1 MMFITAMKRVMVL
14 HMPRRNIR
22 ALPVCS
28 RHDACRVSKPSE
40 GEIMMNVPRIAPL
53 HHSYPRP
60 QIIASRKKE
69 NLEQNATFKELLMKK
84 MKQKQQRE

>member
-1 MMFITAMKRVMVL
+1 
-14 HMPRRNIR
+14 
-22 ALPVCS
+22 
-28 RHDACRVSKPSE
+28 
-40 GEIMMNVPRIAPL
+40 MMNVPRIAPF